1 MSGLRLQDP
10 HINRPLTLSQVNICS
25 RHMNHKVTGNS
36 NSVDS
41 GAINLQ
47 FQGQVPF
54 SQVQDDLMHSDLVL
68 YQLLMQPPLF
78 LPCLQHNGLLLLHLE
93 DHAQQLL
100 LLLQPIKEQ
109 CNQTL
114 HHCQSHDDT
123 TSQKYRSY
131 NLGQACN
138 IGICSSGN
146 THLSN

>member
-1 MSGLRLQDP
+1 MILFILQMVQCNCTQAQTAECYLCEPNCKNLVSGLRMQHP
-10 HINRPLTLSQVNICS
+10 HINMPLTLSQVNICS

-78 LPCLQHNGLLLLHLE
+78 LPCLQHGGLLLLHLE

-114 HHCQSHDDT
+114 HHC
-123 TSQKYRSY
+123 
-131 NLGQACN
+131 
-138 IGICSSGN
+138 
-146 THLSN
+146 